1 MTDAEAESRLQ
12 RVGPN
17 LIAREQ
23 PQSVGR
29 ALLGRARNPLNF
41 LLLGLAAVSWATG
54 DVRAAIVIV
63 AMVILSVT
71 LAFVREHRSNKAAA
85 ALRAMVHTTASARR
99 GGAFMEVPPDT
110 LVPGDIVRLSDIGGN
125 RGLGEVVEQI
135 VGEHPWTTSI
145 WRCRANGTSAT

>member
-1 MTDAEAESRLQ
+1 MTDAPPDPSGAASADLLRDVGSSPEGLTDAEAASRLQ

-17 LIAREQ
+17 LIAREH

-41 LLLGLAAVSWATG
+41 LLLGLAAVSWATD

-71 LAFVREHRSNKAAA
+71 LAFVQEHRSNKAVA
-85 ALRAMVHTTASARR
+85 ALRAMVHTPGAVERSRKCRQTPWSRATSCDCRR
-99 GGAFMEVPPDT
+99 AMG
-110 LVPGDIVRLSDIGGN
+110 S
-125 RGLGEVVEQI
+125 
-135 VGEHPWTTSI
+135 TTG
-145 WRCRANGTSAT
+145 RR

>member
-1 MTDAEAESRLQ
+1 LTGAVADPNGAAAGSSPEGLTDAEAASRLE

-29 ALLGRARNPLNF
+29 ELLGRARNPLNF
-41 LLLGLAAVSWATG
+41 LLLGLAGVSWATG

-63 AMVILSVT
+63 TMVILSVT
-71 LAFVREHRSNKAAA
+71 LAFVQEHRSNKAAA

-99 GGAFMEVPPDT
+99 GGAFKEVALRT
-110 LVPGDIVRLSDIGGN
+110 LVPGDVVQLSAGDLI
-125 RGLGEVVEQI
+125 
-135 VGEHPWTTSI
+135 PAKTCTST
-145 WRCRANGTSAT
+145 NPL